1 MPEFCELFIDDLK
14 RFSDGSGIYVGFK
27 GRAFKAHLDFFQE
40 LSLDLISTM
49 GPWDEPTIQHLGFKN
64 RAFLFVTLKELP
76 AFHFLFH
83 ALSSLSTE
91 EPFVAAQRR
100 SWHCQAMHITPRVE
114 ASSSL
119 MAF

>member
-1 MPEFCELFIDDLK
+1 MPEFCELFIDDPK
-14 RFSDGSGIYVGFK
+14 RFSDGSGIYVGLK
-27 GRAFKAHLDFFQE
+27 GRAFKTHLDFFQK

-49 GPWDEPTIQHLGFKN
+49 GPRDEPTIQRLGFKN

-76 AFHFLFH
+76 AFYFLFH
-83 ALSSLSTE
+83 HLSSLSTE
-91 EPFVAAQRR
+91 EPFVAARRR
-100 SWHCQAMHITPRVE
+100 SWHCRAMYITPRVE